1 MAKFTITL
9 PDSVAEKLDADM
21 ADQGAPRS
29 TLIARYIEQHYAD
42 AGGSEVDCDAIIEEL
57 KIKHAYE
64 LEKLA
69 EVHEAEHKKLRQ
81 GSADVMQR
89 ARDEHEKRVQ
99 RIVDE
104 HEAEVQQ
111 LRAECEKRAEETR
124 QLEEDVERLESIT
137 NKLDSEQKASEAS
150 KNTVITGL
158 QHEIELLKQKAT
170 NLDSTLQAE
179 RSHSLEL
186 RNDKEQLQKQLELVT
201 LRLPAPKV
209 GFWARLF
216 GSKKG

>member
-9 PDSVAEKLDADM
+9 PDPVAENLDADV
-21 ADQGAPRS
+21 ADQGVPRS
-29 TLIARYIEQHYAD
+29 TLIARYIEQHYAE
-42 AGGSEVDCDAIIEEL
+42 AGRSEVDCDAIIEAL
-57 KIKHAYE
+57 KTKHADE
-64 LEKLA
+64 LGKLA
-69 EVHEAEHKKLRQ
+69 EMHEAEHKKLRQ

-111 LRAECEKRAEETR
+111 LHAECEKRAEETQ
-124 QLEEDVERLESIT
+124 QLEDDVQRLEGIT
-137 NKLDSEQKASEAS
+137 NKLDSELKASEAS
-150 KNTVITGL
+150 KNVVVTGL
-158 QHEIELLKQKAT
+158 QHEIELLKQKIT
-170 NLDSTLQAE
+170 SLDSTLNTE

-186 RNDKEQLQKQLELVT
+186 KQDKEQLQKQLELVT